1 MSTDAEKLGRCL
13 VDFAKAPSFFKGSG
27 KSGGFGKS
35 SNILSQHRMWSEISK
50 VRPSL
55 SWSKPEATEA
65 MGVVLKE
72 CKENWKEFN
81 KDDETDWLSKMPNRF
96 KFVCRAINQA
106 RLKKTSKWV
115 HKLGLAAA
123 SKEGAAAQAAVK
135 EPDSDKQQGV
145 DGAVGASEGAG
156 APASSADGQH
166 YAQKDSLKHEGKYVL
181 GFCREH
187 MKAWRCMPGQKKEF
201 TKDVKK
207 PEGSTP
213 EDPTLA
219 TWSDG
224 FKARIFQLS
233 CAEFDAIED
242 TEKVSTSRGTYVWE
256 TRPTENSRIWV
267 SRPTSKNNVFCV
279 HSKVDGSQSQ
289 MCQVKATAFG
299 DDEEQIK
306 EAEKL
311 AVKLAQKLA
320 STEDTTKDMLKE
332 LRDKALPT
340 PTKVKRLASQTDGKQ
355 PAPKKAKSKAK
366 AIPPCQAEAAQPVVP
381 AEPVTPTP
389 DEGKITDL
397 PGSAS
402 ANESESEKAA
412 ISHKCGFCGEEPTC
426 LDIFKKYNLC
436 TACYNDNIFG

>member
-1 MSTDAEKLGRCL
+1 
-13 VDFAKAPSFFKGSG
+13 
-27 KSGGFGKS
+27 
-35 SNILSQHRMWSEISK
+35 
-50 VRPSL
+50 
-55 SWSKPEATEA
+55 
-65 MGVVLKE
+65 
-72 CKENWKEFN
+72 
-81 KDDETDWLSKMPNRF
+81 
-96 KFVCRAINQA
+96 
-106 RLKKTSKWV
+106 
-115 HKLGLAAA
+115 
-123 SKEGAAAQAAVK
+123 
-135 EPDSDKQQGV
+135 
-145 DGAVGASEGAG
+145 
-156 APASSADGQH
+156 
-166 YAQKDSLKHEGKYVL
+166 DSLKHEGKYVL

-381 AEPVTPTP
+381 AEPVTPAP